1 MDKKAIFEN
10 LKIDVRILVVTNA
23 GTFDGK
29 SLCPNAEYTKS
40 NFLSTLMAD
49 KLYYG

>member
-29 SLCPNAEYTKS
+29 SLWTVE
-40 NFLSTLMAD
+40 NF
-49 KLYYG
+49 GNF

>member
-29 SLCPNAEYTKS
+29 SQLTVVKVLS
-40 NFLSTLMAD
+40 NLS
-49 KLYYG
+49 

>member
-29 SLCPNAEYTKS
+29 SLCSAGWTY
-40 NFLSTLMAD
+40 F
-49 KLYYG
+49 